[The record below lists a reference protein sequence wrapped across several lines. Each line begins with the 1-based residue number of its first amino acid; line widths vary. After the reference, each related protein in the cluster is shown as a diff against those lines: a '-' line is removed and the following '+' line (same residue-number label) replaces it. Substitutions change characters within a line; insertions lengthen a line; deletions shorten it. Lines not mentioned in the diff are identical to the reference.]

1 LRESGTLAV
10 GVGRLRVISNMATQI
25 GEPVMTFV
33 ENDTELQALELDETP
48 ALVLVGSGDN
58 EGIHFFN

>member
-1 LRESGTLAV
+1 
-10 GVGRLRVISNMATQI
+10 
-25 GEPVMTFV
+25 MTFV